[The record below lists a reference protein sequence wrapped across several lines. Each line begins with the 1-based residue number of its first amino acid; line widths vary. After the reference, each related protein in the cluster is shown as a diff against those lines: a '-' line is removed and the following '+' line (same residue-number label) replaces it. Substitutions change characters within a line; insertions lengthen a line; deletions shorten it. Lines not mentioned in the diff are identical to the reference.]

1 MTPSNS
7 NLLEI
12 QSFLAPT
19 YDFKQHFT
27 NKFEFTKALLNKVQ
41 KLSYSN
47 INKQNLFDYTK
58 ILDQVLTKVVEI
70 NKEDLL
76 KEFLI
81 FLIKSLSHF
90 SNAEEYNGYSRQI
103 IKSLNLHYSNTRFKS
118 LIQENAPII
127 IFELEKSKNSFFK
140 NHNYHI
146 FRIFCEEITTLYKI
160 VNIDTE
166 QLQYQIGLS
175 YHLEAINQQDR
186 ENKSMQVKAS
196 FLEMAEKHYKD
207 KCQNIELSKD
217 LRPLIKACYGFIF
230 ENELSEFTVNA
241 PKTSML
247 QIELYHY
254 KRTYLNDLNQEL
266 LLKHMSMDTFLL
278 PHYDSIVKN
287 ATNIFQKST
296 IRKLAT
302 TSPMNEKRKLDTFSN
317 ETENLN
323 YQIIEFYNL
332 TLQMEW
338 SMRLFPVF
346 IGMMEKHKLTQSS
359 IMHHIS
365 QWELIDQTRLTIISK
380 AVDRFFQ
387 NDYISSIHILVPQI
401 EHHIRY
407 MFESIGYSTTNTP
420 HGKSQEEQ
428 TLSAFLKDDYVAKQL
443 GIDVT
448 KYFEILFTTKTG
460 LNIRNNIAHGF
471 LGSKDFHLGFNIIV
485 IYSLILLTRFRLKK
499 MENI

>member
-12 QSFLAPT
+12 QSLLAST
-19 YDFKQHFT
+19 YDFKQHFA
-27 NKFEFTKALLNKVQ
+27 NKFEFTKALIDRVQ
-41 KLSYSN
+41 KLNYSN
-47 INKQNLFDYTK
+47 INKQNLFDYTNV
-58 ILDQVLTKVVEI
+58 LDNVLTKVVEI

-90 SNAEEYNGYSRQI
+90 SNEEEYNGYSLQI
-103 IKSLNLHYSNTRFKS
+103 IKSLNLHYSNIRFKS

-127 IFELEKSKNSFFK
+127 IFELEKSKNNFFK
-140 NHNYHI
+140 NHKYHI

-186 ENKSMQVKAS
+186 ENKSIQVKTS

-217 LRPLIKACYGFIF
+217 IRPLIKTCYGFIF
-230 ENELSEFTVNA
+230 ENELSEFTVNI
-241 PKTSML
+241 PNTSIL

-254 KRTYLNDLNQEL
+254 KRMYMNDLEQEL
-266 LLKHMSMDTFLL
+266 LLKHMSVDTFLL
-278 PHYDSIVKN
+278 PHYDCIEKDAKEIYERSI
-287 ATNIFQKST
+287 IG
-296 IRKLAT
+296 KLGIALA
-302 TSPMNEKRKLDTFSN
+302 PMNEKRKLDSLNN
-317 ETENLN
+317 ETEHLN
-323 YQIIEFYNL
+323 YQIIDFYNL
-332 TLQMEW
+332 NLQMKW
-338 SMRLFPVF
+338 NMRLFPIF
-346 IGMMEKHKLTQSS
+346 IGMMEKYRLTQSS

-365 QWELIDQTRLTIISK
+365 QWELIDQTRLPMISK
-380 AVDRFFQ
+380 AIDRFFQ

-401 EHHIRY
+401 EHQIRY
-407 MFESIGYSTTNTP
+407 MFEMIGYSTTNTP
-420 HGKSQEEQ
+420 KGKSQEEQ
-428 TLSAFLKDDYVAKQL
+428 TLSAFLREEFVIKKL

-448 KYFEILFTTKTG
+448 KYFEILFTAKIG

-471 LGSKDFHLGFNIIV
+471 LESKNFNLGFNIIV
-485 IYSLILLTRFRLKK
+485 IYSLILLTRFRPQK
-499 MENI
+499 

>member
-90 SNAEEYNGYSRQI
+90 SNAEEYNGYSLQI
-103 IKSLNLHYSNTRFKS
+103 LKSFNLHYSNPQFKS

-127 IFELEKSKNSFFK
+127 IFELEKSKNKFFK
-140 NHNYHI
+140 NHIYYI
-146 FRIFCEEITTLYKI
+146 FRCFCNELIKLYKI
-160 VNIDTE
+160 VDIDTE

-186 ENKSMQVKAS
+186 EKKSMQVKAS

-230 ENELSEFTVNA
+230 ENELSEFTYNT
-241 PKTSML
+241 PITSML
-247 QIELYHY
+247 QTELYHY
-254 KRTYLNDLNQEL
+254 KRMYMDDLKQEL
-266 LLKHMSMDTFLL
+266 LLKHMSVDTFLL
-278 PHYDSIVKN
+278 PHYDCIKKDAKEIYEQSI
-287 ATNIFQKST
+287 IG
-296 IRKLAT
+296 KLGIALA
-302 TSPMNEKRKLDTFSN
+302 PMNEKRKLDSISN
-317 ETENLN
+317 ETEHLN
-323 YQIIEFYNL
+323 YQIIDFYNL
-332 TLQMEW
+332 NLQMIW
-338 SMRLFPVF
+338 NMRLFPIF
-346 IGMMEKHKLTQSS
+346 IGMMEKYRLTQSS
-359 IMHHIS
+359 IMHHLS
-365 QWELIDQTRLTIISK
+365 QWELIDQTRLPIISK
-380 AVDRFFQ
+380 AIDRFFQ

-401 EHHIRY
+401 EHQIRY
-407 MFESIGYSTTNTP
+407 MFEMIGYSTTNTP
-420 HGKSQEEQ
+420 KGKSQEEQ
-428 TLSAFLKDDYVAKQL
+428 TLSAFLREEFVIKKL
-443 GIDVT
+443 GIAVT
-448 KYFEILFTTKTG
+448 KYFEILFTTKIG

-471 LGSKDFHLGFNIIV
+471 LESKKFNLGFNIII
-485 IYSLILLTRFRLKK
+485 IYSLILLTRFRPQKQ
-499 MENI
+499 N